1 MRKTNQIVL
10 LSALQMEIRRQKT
23 LALAMGLHSRL
34 GVDSIVSNLD
44 PELLQMIFVVGEL
57 A

>member
-1 MRKTNQIVL
+1 MTKTNQ
-10 LSALQMEIRRQKT
+10 SPPALQMEIRRQKS
-23 LALAMGLHSRL
+23 LALAMGLHRRL

>member
-1 MRKTNQIVL
+1 MRQATACSPKVY
-10 LSALQMEIRRQKT
+10 SHR
-23 LALAMGLHSRL
+23 LAGCRVQVAGQAI
-34 GVDSIVSNLD
+34 GVFAESVSNLD

>member
-1 MRKTNQIVL
+1 MTKTNQIVPL
-10 LSALQMEIRRQKT
+10 PALQMEIRQKKS
-23 LALAMGLHSRL
+23 LALAMGLHRRL
-34 GVDSIVSNLD
+34 GVDSIVSQLD